1 MISSELP
8 ELIGES
14 DRILVMCRGR
24 LTGVVDRADAD
35 EATIMRLATDVL
47 DDEPEA
53 PVSAVA

>member
-24 LTGVVDRADAD
+24 MTGIVDRADANED
-35 EATIMRLATDVL
+35 TIMRLATDVL

-53 PVSAVA
+53 AIAAVA